1 MAGPRKARIG
11 EALRAELWEVIRRE
25 MRDPRLVEGLMSITA
40 VDVSAD
46 LKYATVFI
54 SVLGDEK
61 AQAGALAA
69 LSGAAGVLRNEL
81 RQRKSFKSVP
91 ELSFRYDEG
100 IARGVRIFDLL
111 EESKRTAA
119 VAGEQP
125 LLDETLG

>member
-1 MAGPRKARIG
+1 MAAARKQRIG
-11 EALRAELWEVIRRE
+11 EALRAELYEVIRRE

-40 VDVSAD
+40 VDVTAD

-69 LSGAAGVLRNEL
+69 LTGAAGVLRNEL

-91 ELSFRYDEG
+91 ELSFKYDEG
-100 IARGVRIFDLL
+100 IARGMRIFDLL
-111 EESKRTAA
+111 EESKRGA
-119 VAGEQP
+119 VVGETP
-125 LLDETLG
+125 PDEVLG